1 VRLSIL
7 NAADYGDPQSRM
19 RVFLFC
25 ACSGVPL
32 PVFPTPTHGVDN
44 AVTVTARDAL
54 KSLELVNPV
63 PGSGRVLVKDPVDGS
78 FRVVTNHNL
87 ESTEIKAE
95 SKPLRADA
103 PANTVLR
110 QNGVEHYSLPR
121 GLTIRERARL
131 QSFPDD
137 YQFCGSLIER
147 SNQIGNAV
155 PVNVAHAVAKT
166 LYESH
171 INQYEGEG
179 RNHIYDDLEDDWK
192 DLDASD
198 WDWYHDELA
207 KDLARVV

>member
-7 NAADYGDPQSRM
+7 NAAYPQSRK

-25 ACSGVPL
+25 ARSGVPL
-32 PVFPTPTHGVDN
+32 PAFPTPTHGADK
-44 AVTVTARDAL
+44 AVMVTARDAL

-63 PGSGRVLVKDPVDGS
+63 PGSGRVHVKDPLDGS
-78 FRVVTNHNL
+78 FHVVTNHNL

-95 SKPLRADA
+95 SKPLKADG

-110 QNGVEHYSLPR
+110 QNGVDHYLLPR

-137 YQFCGSLIER
+137 YQFCGSLTDR

-155 PVNVAHAVAKT
+155 PVNVAHAVAQT

-171 INQYEGEG
+171 VNEYDGGE
-179 RNHIYDDLEDDWK
+179 RNHINDDLEDDWK
-192 DLDASD
+192 DLDD
-198 WDWYHDELA
+198 PTLWNWYNDEVK
-207 KDLARVV
+207 KDLERVV